1 MVGNSGWA
9 SNQALGFS
17 GNRNLLLNMINWLSS
32 DEDLIS
38 IRPKEP
44 EDRRITLTRQ
54 QFRMVQS
61 VSQFILPLIVIV
73 DRRDGLVED
82 GDNREA
88 VTMRF
93 RGLLVAVVLL
103 AALGVGLYFSNKQ
116 KAAEAA
122 KPPSDTPPKILA
134 LTEGDITKVALKK
147 KGADE
152 TVLEKANGKWQIT
165 APKPYPA
172 DQDPANQ
179 LVTAAANVSSDRVV
193 EDKASNLSA
202 YGLNAPSL
210 EVDITGK
217 GGKVSK
223 LKFGDDTPTNS
234 GSYAMLEGDPRVF
247 TVASYVKTGLD
258 KSVNDLRDKRLL
270 TFDQDKLSRV
280 ELIAKK
286 QDIEFGR
293 DKDQWQIVKPKPLR
307 ADGLQVD
314 EMLRKLKDAK
324 MDLTLSDDDAKKAA
338 AAFAS
343 GTPVAT
349 VKLTDPSGTQQI
361 EIRKSAGAGNKT
373 DDYYAKSSIVAGV
386 FKATPDLGMGVDK
399 ALDDF
404 RNKKLFDFGFNDP
417 SKIEMHA
424 NGKFLWLPE
433 RRRRLVLERQ
443 EDGQH
448 QRASPSRQIARPF
461 RQ

>member
-1 MVGNSGWA
+1 
-9 SNQALGFS
+9 
-17 GNRNLLLNMINWLSS
+17 
-32 DEDLIS
+32 
-38 IRPKEP
+38 
-44 EDRRITLTRQ
+44 
-54 QFRMVQS
+54 
-61 VSQFILPLIVIV
+61 
-73 DRRDGLVED
+73 
-82 GDNREA
+82 
-88 VTMRF
+88 MRF

-103 AALGVGLYFSNKQ
+103 AALAGGLYYSNKQ

-122 KPPSDTPPKILA
+122 KPPADQPPKIISLA
-134 LTEGDITKVALKK
+134 EGDVTRIALKK

-152 TVLEKANGKWQIT
+152 TDLQKTSGKWQIT
-165 APKPYPA
+165 APMPYTA
-172 DQDPANQ
+172 DQEAAGQ
-179 LVTAAANVSSDRVV
+179 LASAASNISSDRVV
-193 EDKASNLSA
+193 DDKASNVSA
-202 YGLNAPSL
+202 YGLTAPNL
-210 EVDITGK
+210 EIDVTGK
-217 GGKVSK
+217 GGKISK
-223 LKFGDDTPTNS
+223 LKIGDDTPTNS

-258 KSVNDLRDKRLL
+258 KSLNDLRDKRLL

-324 MDLTLSDDDAKKAA
+324 MDLALSPDEAKKAA

-361 EIRKSAGAGNKT
+361 EIRKNVA
-373 DDYYAKSSIVAGV
+373 DYYAKSSVVPGV
-386 FKATPDLGMGVDK
+386 FKTTSDVGTGVDK

-404 RNKKLFDFGFNDP
+404 RNKKLFDFGFTDP
-417 SKIEMHA
+417 SKIEIHTGGKTFA
-424 NGKFLWLPE
+424 FQKGGEDWFSNGKKLDSISLQSLLDKIRDLTATKFIDTGTLGAPAMDITVVSNNGKVTE
-433 RRRRLVLERQ
+433 KVLFAKQGADYTAQREN
-443 EDGQH
+443 EPALYALDGKTVNDLSQA
-448 QRASPSRQIARPF
+448 ASDVKPAPPPKK
-461 RQ
+461 

>member
-1 MVGNSGWA
+1 M
-9 SNQALGFS
+9 
-17 GNRNLLLNMINWLSS
+17 
-32 DEDLIS
+32 
-38 IRPKEP
+38 
-44 EDRRITLTRQ
+44 RI
-54 QFRMVQS
+54 
-61 VSQFILPLIVIV
+61 
-73 DRRDGLVED
+73 
-82 GDNREA
+82 
-88 VTMRF
+88 

-103 AALGVGLYFSNKQ
+103 AALGVGLYFSNKD

-122 KPPSDTPPKILA
+122 KPPADAPPKILA
-134 LTEGDITKVALKK
+134 LTEGDITKVTLKK

-172 DQDPANQ
+172 DQDTASQ
-179 LVTAAANVSSDRVV
+179 LVASTANVSGDRVV

-202 YGLNAPSL
+202 YGLNSPIL

-223 LKFGDDTPTNS
+223 LKIGDDTPTNS
-234 GSYAMLEGDPRVF
+234 GSYAIVDGDPRVF
-247 TVASYVKTGLD
+247 TVASYVKTGVD
-258 KSVNDLRDKRLL
+258 KSLNDLRDKRLL
-270 TFDQDKLSRV
+270 RFDQDKLSRV

-324 MDLTLSDDDAKKAA
+324 MDLALSDDDAKKAA

-349 VKLTDPSGTQQI
+349 VKLTDPSGTQEI
-361 EIRKSAGAGNKT
+361 EIHKNK
-373 DDYYAKSSIVAGV
+373 DDYYAKSTVAPGV
-386 FKATPDLGMGVDK
+386 FKTTPELGAGVDK

-417 SKIEMHA
+417 GKIQMHA
-424 NGKFLWLPE
+424 NGKSFDFQKGGDDWFSNGKKMDSTSIQSFVDKLRDLAASKFLDTPSLGASTADITVVSNNGKLTEKLLIAKQGSDYVAQRQNEPAIYGLDTKTVDD
-433 RRRRLVLERQ
+433 LVQ
-443 EDGQH
+443 A
-448 QRASPSRQIARPF
+448 ASDVKPAPPVKK
-461 RQ
+461 

>member
-1 MVGNSGWA
+1 
-9 SNQALGFS
+9 
-17 GNRNLLLNMINWLSS
+17 
-32 DEDLIS
+32 
-38 IRPKEP
+38 
-44 EDRRITLTRQ
+44 
-54 QFRMVQS
+54 
-61 VSQFILPLIVIV
+61 
-73 DRRDGLVED
+73 
-82 GDNREA
+82 
-88 VTMRF
+88 MRF

-103 AALGVGLYFSNKQ
+103 AGLGVGVYFSNKE

-122 KPPSDTPPKILA
+122 KPPADAPPKILA
-134 LTEGDITKVALKK
+134 LAEGDITKVSLKK

-152 TVLEKANGKWQIT
+152 TVLEKTNGKWQIA

-172 DQDPANQ
+172 DQDAVSQ
-179 LVTAAANVSSDRVV
+179 LVASAANVTSDRVV
-193 EDKASNLSA
+193 EDKATNLSA
-202 YGLNAPSL
+202 YGLNAPSF

-223 LKFGDDTPTNS
+223 LEIGDDTPTNS

-247 TVASYVKTGLD
+247 TVASYVKTGVD
-258 KSVNDLRDKRLL
+258 KSTNDLRDKRLL
-270 TFDQDKLSRV
+270 TFDQDKVSRI

-307 ADGLQVD
+307 ADGSQVD

-324 MDLTLSDDDAKKAA
+324 MDLALSDDDAKKAA

-361 EIRKSAGAGNKT
+361 EIRKNK
-373 DDYYAKSSIVAGV
+373 DDYYAKSSVVAGV
-386 FKATPDLGMGVDK
+386 FKATPDLGTGVDK
-399 ALDDF
+399 SLDDF

-417 SKIEMHA
+417 SKIDMHA
-424 NGKFLWLPE
+424 NGKAYAFQKGGDDWFSNGKKMDSTSVQSFVDKLRDLTASKFIDSGSLGTPTMDITIVSNNGKLTE
-433 RRRRLVLERQ
+433 KLLVAKQ
-443 EDGQH
+443 GTDYAA
-448 QRASPSRQIARPF
+448 QRENEPALYGLDAKTIGDLSQAASDVKPAPPAKK
-461 RQ
+461 